1 MGIHLS
7 TLPENASPALVELE
21 KDIHIAKLTSISALS
36 ISAYDWFVCFDEEV
50 DLVWRASHSVFKYM
64 ALFAR
69 YMGLVMP
76 IGIVVLRLGNWT
88 KEECEKMKIEA
99 AITSTLVILS
109 CDYLLALRTA
119 AIYSFRRNITILV
132 ATLIGIQT
140 ALAIWATT
148 GWVRIELPE
157 GIPGC
162 FVRPGMG
169 HILGVSIY
177 WIPSSVTDLVLFVLT
192 VSKVFPIWSSSK
204 ESRLSWVLLRDE
216 IMQHPHVFRQQ
227 SSRNDHGPVDSYAL
241 ASTRVSPQARFE
253 IVIGFCRTSLISGF
267 NMFRFHLALNLRS
280 VDRYPH
286 KTAEEEPISMEEL
299 LATPPTLQSPPAPP
313 APSTIVPL
321 DIENRGN
328 HARGQMRARGVEGR
342 TGERDV
348 VSVDDS
354 RFRRAERQELAA
366 ERTRNTV

>member
-7 TLPENASPALVELE
+7 TIPENASQALIELD

-50 DLVWRASHSVFKYM
+50 DLVWRASNSVFKYLALFSRYM
-64 ALFAR
+64 ALIF
-69 YMGLVMP
+69 P

-88 KEECEKMKIEA
+88 EEECEKMKLEA

-119 AIYSFRRNITILV
+119 AIYSFQRNVSTLLV
-132 ATLIGIQT
+132 IVVAVQT

-148 GWVRIELPE
+148 NWVRIDLPE

-169 HILGVSIY
+169 HILGVSLY
-177 WIPSSVTDLVLFVLT
+177 WIPSSVTDLILFVLT

-204 ESRLSWVLLRDE
+204 ESKLSWVLLRDE
-216 IMQHPHVFRQQ
+216 IMYYGLV
-227 SSRNDHGPVDSYAL
+227 
-241 ASTRVSPQARFE
+241 
-253 IVIGFCRTSLISGF
+253 TSLTVATNILMYSSNRALGTI
-267 NMFRFHLALNLRS
+267 MVPLTLTLSPVLVFHLALNLRS

-286 KTAEEEPISMEEL
+286 RTAEEEPIPMEEL
-299 LATPPTLQSPPAPP
+299 LGTIREPPVHPPQTAPLTPPCSGAIDHEDGFDQVQL
-313 APSTIVPL
+313 
-321 DIENRGN
+321 
-328 HARGQMRARGVEGR
+328 RARGVGSR
-342 TGERDV
+342 IGENRNA
-348 VSVDDS
+348 VSEDES
-354 RFRRAERQELAA
+354 RFRAVKRRGESDVLW
-366 ERTRNTV
+366 TRNTV